1 MFKAIDVN
9 YWRRDNSQWTQFSR
23 QDPEDP
29 SKIYSYF
36 ARMSSIVQTRAAKRA
51 LNTPLNQAIKHFI
64 LTQYFSFNDA
74 GTSAVGGGTE
84 LEPEHTVD
92 LEELKARFAKFPP
105 QCVAIKRINA
115 SSGPRR
121 ISEELNFLM
130 HVGGHWHVVPLITG
144 MRHEDQVLMVFP
156 YFRGEDFREF
166 MLSATAED
174 MSDYMRLLLE
184 ALAHLH
190 RNRLI
195 HRDVK
200 PSNFL
205 FTRRSAEQ
213 PASAILVDFGLAQF
227 EDPNVSTGSVKTA
240 RSFTAKKLECI
251 ARLRN
256 TLSRYPPG
264 YIAND
269 PRQQMRAS
277 RAGTRGFRAP
287 EVLFKISHQSTLIDV
302 WSAGVILLTLM
313 TRRYPFFQSND
324 DTDAIVEIAAIFGNR
339 ELEEAAK
346 AYHRTWKTNIG
357 SVPDHHLGFRNIVR
371 RLAPS
376 THASLPDEAFDL
388 LEKLLKLVVS
398 ERCSAEQALQHPFI
412 TMYAPFK

>member
-1 MFKAIDVN
+1 MANSFVLGTFSTVFKAIDVN
-9 YWRRDNSQWTQFSR
+9 YWRRDNSQWNQFSR

-36 ARMSSIVQTRAAKRA
+36 TRMSSIVQTRAAKRA

-64 LTQYFSFNDA
+64 LTQYFGLADSGA
-74 GTSAVGGGTE
+74 GSAAGAEGSSA

-92 LEELKARFAKFPP
+92 LEELKARFVKFPP
-105 QCVAIKRINA
+105 QCIAIKRINA

-130 HVGGHWHVVPLITG
+130 HVGGDWHVVPVITG

-156 YFRGEDFREF
+156 YFRGEDFRDF
-166 MLSATAED
+166 MLSARPED

-205 FTRRSAEQ
+205 FTRRTATQ

-227 EDPNVSTGSVKTA
+227 EDPNASTASVKTA
-240 RSFTAKKLECI
+240 RTFTAKKLECI

-287 EVLFKISHQSTLIDV
+287 EVLFKISQQSTLIDV

-324 DTDAIVEIAAIFGNR
+324 DTDAIVEIATIFGNK
-339 ELEEAAK
+339 ELEAAAK
-346 AYHRTWKTNIG
+346 AYRTNWSPSSCLNKL
-357 SVPDHHLGFRNIVR
+357 SRSHLE
-371 RLAPS
+371 
-376 THASLPDEAFDL
+376 D
-388 LEKLLKLVVS
+388 
-398 ERCSAEQALQHPFI
+398 
-412 TMYAPFK
+412 